1 MNPSE
6 ATWAA
11 TGVKVGAIESQL
23 QRLWTMADDT
33 WNGEGR
39 RPDIRTS
46 VLNLVI
52 YAPDA
57 ETADRVISNIES
69 LAGGHPLRTILL
81 TPGKPHGE
89 ASIDANV
96 SIKTRGA
103 YAEYRQV
110 CSEQLLLTIH
120 GQAGH
125 HIDSVVLPLLAPDLP
140 LFVWWPGETPFRQ
153 HAFVQL
159 RDAANR
165 FIVDSDDFAR
175 YQTELVEMA
184 HAVHVGRRHCA
195 FSDFNWSRLN
205 RWREMISQFFDPPQ
219 FRPFLNQLSTVEF
232 ECDTAAGGFSSRAQA
247 MLLAGWLASRLGLR
261 PVERRLEPDRHVFT
275 LGNTQRTLTLHFH
288 FHEPG
293 AKPKAVPLVKMVC
306 SGPAKAEFTLHRA
319 APGAV
324 VTAVSTADGI
334 DPLSRQVAVT
344 EADMVQ
350 LLYQELEMFHHDTN
364 FEETIDRTALLLDP
378 GHQRVRGS
386 MVD

>member
-6 ATWAA
+6 ATWEA

-57 ETADRVISNIES
+57 ETAEQVVGNIES
-69 LAGGHPLRTILL
+69 LAGGHPSRTILL
-81 TPGKPHGE
+81 TPGKPHGDGG
-89 ASIDANV
+89 IDASV

-140 LFVWWPGETPFRQ
+140 VFVWWPGETPFRQ

-165 FIVDSDDFAR
+165 FIVDSNDFEH
-175 YQTELVEMA
+175 YQKELVEMA

-195 FSDFNWSRLN
+195 FSDFNWARLS

-219 FRPFLNQLSTVEF
+219 FRPFLDQFSLVEF
-232 ECDTAAGGFSSRAQA
+232 NCDAAAGGFSHAQA

-261 PVERRLEPDRHVFT
+261 PADRQLDPDHQTFT
-275 LGNTQRTLTLHFH
+275 LTNTQRRLALDFR
-288 FHEPG
+288 FFEPG
-293 AKPKAVPLVKMVC
+293 TKPKGTPLVRISC
-306 SGPAKAEFTLHRA
+306 DSPAVAEFTLHRA
-319 APGAV
+319 SPGAA
-324 VTAVSTADGI
+324 VTALSKAKGI
-334 DPLSRQVAVT
+334 DPLSRQVPIT

-350 LLYQELEMFHHDTN
+350 LLYQELEMFHHDPN
-364 FEETIDRTALLLDP
+364 FEEAIDRTALLLDP
-378 GHQRVRGS
+378 GHQRIRGS